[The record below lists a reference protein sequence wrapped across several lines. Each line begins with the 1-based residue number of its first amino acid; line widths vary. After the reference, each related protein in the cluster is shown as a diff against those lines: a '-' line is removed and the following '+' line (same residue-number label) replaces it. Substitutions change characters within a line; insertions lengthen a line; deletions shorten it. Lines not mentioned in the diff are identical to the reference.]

1 MWGLVNSKR
10 TKTLSASLEDY
21 LEAIFWTVAAQGAAR
36 VKDIARQLK
45 VKAASVT
52 GALQLLAEK
61 QYIHYRPYEAVTL
74 TREGFDEAA
83 RVVQRHHILREFF
96 TQVLGIDETLA
107 EQQACRLEHG
117 IGDEVA
123 ERLAGLMKFVEGRE
137 AIESELGGFLSQYS
151 QGRSAPVGVVK
162 FPGPLQSVADLK
174 RGQKAV
180 IVTLR
185 REGAVSRRLADMGL
199 GRGAMIEVEGTAPM
213 GDPIRVKIRRDR
225 LALRRKEAASIL
237 VVGR

>member
-1 MWGLVNSKR
+1 MGL
-10 TKTLSASLEDY
+10 KTASSLSASLEDY
-21 LEAIFWTVAAQGAAR
+21 LKVIFWTVAAEGAAR
-36 VKDIARQLK
+36 AKDIAQQLK

-61 QYIHYRPYEAVTL
+61 RYIHYRPYEAVTL

-83 RVVQRHHILREFF
+83 RLVQRHCILREFF
-96 TQVLGIDETLA
+96 TQVLGIDDALA
-107 EQQACRLEHG
+107 EERACRLEHG

-123 ERLAGLMKFVEGRE
+123 GRLATLMEFVRARTGMKDELATLFDRDVRDGCE
-137 AIESELGGFLSQYS
+137 AAPQTVLLSGS
-151 QGRSAPVGVVK
+151 QT
-162 FPGPLQSVADLK
+162 VADLK

-180 IVTLR
+180 IVAIR

-199 GRGAMIEVEGTAPM
+199 GRGALIEVEGAAPM
-213 GDPIRVKIRRDR
+213 GDPIRVKIRRYR
-225 LALRRKEAASIL
+225 LALRRSEAAAIV

>member
-1 MWGLVNSKR
+1 MNLKTAN
-10 TKTLSASLEDY
+10 TLSASLEDY
-21 LEAIFWTVAAQGAAR
+21 LEAIFWAVAAHGAAR

-52 GALQLLAEK
+52 AALQLLAEK
-61 QYIHYRPYEAVTL
+61 KYIYYRPYEAVTL

-83 RVVQRHHILREFF
+83 RVVQRHRILREFF
-96 TQVLGIDETLA
+96 TQVLGIEETLA
-107 EQQACRLEHG
+107 EKQACRLEHG
-117 IGDEVA
+117 IGDEIA
-123 ERLAGLMKFVEGRE
+123 ERLVGLMKFVEGHAAMQE
-137 AIESELGGFLSQYS
+137 ELAAFLGG
-151 QGRSAPVGVVK
+151 GRQDQREVAAKTGLL
-162 FPGPLQSVADLK
+162 GPMQSVADLK

-180 IVTLR
+180 IVALR
-185 REGAVSRRLADMGL
+185 REGAISRRLADMGV

>member
-1 MWGLVNSKR
+1 MCAKTANS
-10 TKTLSASLEDY
+10 LSASLEDY
-21 LEAIFWTVAAQGAAR
+21 LEVIFWTVAAQGAAR

-45 VKAASVT
+45 VKASSVT

-83 RVVQRHHILREFF
+83 RVVQRHRILREFF
-96 TQVLGIDETLA
+96 MRILGVDEVLA
-107 EQQACRLEHG
+107 ERQACQLEHG

-123 ERLAGLMKFVEGRE
+123 GRLVALMEFVEGRDGLGREWE
-137 AIESELGGFLSQYS
+137 AFCAEHVQAERKAVGSANLVAGSQT
-151 QGRSAPVGVVK
+151 
-162 FPGPLQSVADLK
+162 VADLK
-174 RGQKAV
+174 PGQKAV
-180 IVTLR
+180 ILAIR

-199 GRGAMIEVEGTAPM
+199 GRGALIEVEGVAPM
-213 GDPIRVKIRRDR
+213 GGPMRVKIRRDR
-225 LALRRKEAASIL
+225 LALRRTEAAAIV